1 MKNEVEKMIKNSCSF
16 EVGKLEKLEAENF
29 KIEPTENGLYF
40 LISGT
45 DLNSN
50 NYSIDFFST
59 TTFDEMIKFELNKVI
74 DFTKYVDLYD
84 ISFGINGI
92 YNLDI
97 NIKMEIIRYLDRSFI
112 LNISFNIKQKVFG
125 RIELSFSI

>member
-1 MKNEVEKMIKNSCSF
+1 MIKNSCSF
-16 EVGKLEKLEAENF
+16 EVGELEKLEAENF

>member
-1 MKNEVEKMIKNSCSF
+1 MIKNSCSF

-50 NYSIDFFST
+50 NYSIDFSST

>member
-1 MKNEVEKMIKNSCSF
+1 MIKNSCSF
-16 EVGKLEKLEAENF
+16 KVGKLEKLEAETF
-29 KIEPTENGLYF
+29 EIEPTENGLHF
-40 LISGT
+40 FISGR

-50 NYSIDFFST
+50 NYSIDFSST
-59 TTFDEMIKFELNKVI
+59 TTFDEMVKFELNKVI
-74 DFTKYVDLYD
+74 DFTKYIDLYD
-84 ISFGINGI
+84 IPFGINGI

-112 LNISFNIKQKVFG
+112 LNISFNNEKTIVG

>member
-1 MKNEVEKMIKNSCSF
+1 MIKNSCSF